1 MTPTIIEIRPFRN
14 GWKVFE
20 APGVEPNGMS
30 FGHQYR
36 PAGSQDDVH
45 GAAATFFFSDGLTV
59 LNDLHSI
66 PISREHLRKTGHLG
80 DGCRVGR
87 LGSSRR
93 REKTN
98 SAKQPE
104 KDGGIGRFRPRFNHV
119 TDISNAPRFA
129 EQAREP
135 DDQESCSR
143 FFEIARGA
151 RASRSRHSQLS
162 SRVVERNDALDVATR
177 IENPNLT

>member
-1 MTPTIIEIRPFRN
+1 MNQRRSPPTVPMECPSDTSTVPPAAKMTCTVPRRPSSS
-14 GWKVFE
+14 V
-20 APGVEPNGMS
+20 
-30 FGHQYR
+30 
-36 PAGSQDDVH
+36 
-45 GAAATFFFSDGLTV
+45 TGLPM

-87 LGSSRR
+87 LGSRRR

-104 KDGGIGRFRPRFNHV
+104 KHGGIGRFRPRFNHV

-162 SRVVERNDALDVATR
+162 SRVVEWNDALDVATR